1 MEQWMICVYLFIVG
15 LFFGSFF
22 NCLCDRLSNNQSIIH
37 PGSHCDNCKHE
48 LTWYELIPVFSYLFQ
63 GAKCSKCKI
72 KLSFWYPFTEI
83 ITGLLFMG
91 SFIVYGFTLNTLL
104 SIVISSVFICV
115 IISDA
120 KYMVILDEV
129 LIAGIILVSIIYI
142 FQGGM
147 INLAYRFLRGLV
159 LFSIMLLIKV
169 FGDITFKQESL
180 GWGDIKLAFFVGIVL
195 GIKLGVMYIFI
206 GAFLAL
212 PYALYITYKNKE
224 NILPFG
230 PFLISAFFI
239 LFHFQDAFYNFLSI
253 IFRGAI

>member
-1 MEQWMICVYLFIVG
+1 MEQWMICIYLFIVG

-63 GAKCSKCKI
+63 GGKCSKCKI
-72 KLSFWYPFTEI
+72 KLSFWYPLTEI
-83 ITGLLFMG
+83 ATGLLFMG

-104 SIVISSVFICV
+104 SIVVSSVFICV
-115 IISDA
+115 IISDS
-120 KYMVILDEV
+120 KYMIILDVV

-147 INLAYRFLRGLV
+147 AELAYRFLRGLV

-180 GWGDIKLAFFVGIVL
+180 GWGDIKFAFFVGIVL
-195 GIKLGVMYIFI
+195 GIKLGVIHIFI

-212 PYALYITYKNKE
+212 PYALYISYKNKD
-224 NILPFG
+224 NVLPFG
-230 PFLISAFFI
+230 PFLASAFFI
-239 LFHFQDAFYNFLSI
+239 LFHFQDFFYKLISFIYRGI
-253 IFRGAI
+253 I